1 MFRISDMNV
10 FYEDMRVLTD
20 ICLGIEAEQIVSVV
34 GSNGAGK
41 STLLKAVS
49 GLVKPKSGAITFL
62 DQRIDNLPYYQIVK
76 MGVVRVPE
84 GRDVFPQMTTLEN
97 LELGAFIDRAKKKR
111 KDNLKMVF
119 DLFPT
124 LQARK
129 GQKAGTLSGGEQQML
144 AVARGLM
151 SLPKLLMVDE
161 LSLGLAPIIVS
172 VLFEAI
178 QNINSDGITI
188 LLVEQNIRHSLS
200 ISDWGYVL
208 ENGKIGMEGKGEELL
223 TNSHIKQAYLG
234 V

>member
-1 MFRISDMNV
+1 MNV

-20 ICLGIEAEQIVSVV
+20 ISLGIEAEQIVSVV

-62 DQRIDNLPYYQIVK
+62 DERIDNLPYYQIVR
-76 MGVVRVPE
+76 MGIVRVPE

-97 LELGAFIDRAKKKR
+97 LELGAFIGRAKKKR
-111 KDNLKMVF
+111 IDNLQMVF

-124 LQARK
+124 LRARE

-151 SLPKLLMVDE
+151 SMPRLLMVDE

-178 QNINSDGITI
+178 QNINSEGITI

>member
-1 MFRISDMNV
+1 MLRITDMNV
-10 FYEDMRVLTD
+10 FYGDMKVLEDIFLRIDTK
-20 ICLGIEAEQIVSVV
+20 QIVSVV

-41 STLLKAVS
+41 STLLKTVS
-49 GLVKPKSGAITFL
+49 GLLKPKSGVVTFL
-62 DQRIDNLPYYQIVK
+62 NERIDNIPDYQIVRK
-76 MGVVRVPE
+76 GLVRVPE

-97 LELGAFIDRAKKKR
+97 LELGAIIDRAKKQR
-111 KDNLKMVF
+111 KDNLQMVF
-119 DLFPT
+119 NLFPT
-124 LQARK
+124 LHARK

-151 SLPKLLMVDE
+151 SMPKLLMVDE
-161 LSLGLAPIIVS
+161 LSLGLGPIIVS
-172 VLFEAI
+172 VLFETI

-208 ENGKIGMEGKGEELL
+208 ENGKIGLEGKGEELL
-223 TNSHIKQAYLG
+223 KNSHIKEAYLG

>member
-1 MFRISDMNV
+1 MNV
-10 FYEDMRVLTD
+10 FYGDMKVLEDISFRIDTK
-20 ICLGIEAEQIVSVV
+20 QIVSVV

-41 STLLKAVS
+41 STLLKTVS
-49 GLVKPKSGAITFL
+49 GLLKPKSGVVTFFNE
-62 DQRIDNLPYYQIVK
+62 RIDNIPDYQIVRK
-76 MGVVRVPE
+76 GLVRVPE

-97 LELGAFIDRAKKKR
+97 LELGAIIDRAKKQR
-111 KDNLKMVF
+111 KNNLQMVF
-119 DLFPT
+119 NLFPT
-124 LQARK
+124 LHARK

-151 SLPKLLMVDE
+151 SMPKLLMVDE
-161 LSLGLAPIIVS
+161 LSLGLGPIIVS
-172 VLFEAI
+172 VLFETI

-208 ENGKIGMEGKGEELL
+208 ENGKIGLEGKGEELL
-223 TNSHIKQAYLG
+223 KNSHIKEAYLG

>member
-1 MFRISDMNV
+1 MNV

-20 ICLGIEAEQIVSVV
+20 ISLGIEAEQIVSVV

-62 DQRIDNLPYYQIVK
+62 DERIDNLPYYQIVR
-76 MGVVRVPE
+76 MGIVRVPE

-97 LELGAFIDRAKKKR
+97 LELGAFIGRAKKKR
-111 KDNLKMVF
+111 RDNLQMVF

-124 LQARK
+124 LRARE

-151 SLPKLLMVDE
+151 SMPRLLMVDE

-178 QNINSDGITI
+178 QNINSEGITI

>member
-1 MFRISDMNV
+1 MLRITDMNV
-10 FYEDMRVLTD
+10 FYGDMKVLEDISLRIDTK
-20 ICLGIEAEQIVSVV
+20 QIVSVV

-41 STLLKAVS
+41 STLLKTVS
-49 GLVKPKSGAITFL
+49 GLLKPKSGVVTFFNE
-62 DQRIDNLPYYQIVK
+62 RIDNIPDYQIVRK
-76 MGVVRVPE
+76 GIVRVPE

-97 LELGAFIDRAKKKR
+97 LELGAIIDRAKKQR
-111 KDNLKMVF
+111 KNNLQMVF
-119 DLFPT
+119 NLFPT
-124 LQARK
+124 LHARK

-151 SLPKLLMVDE
+151 SMPKLLMVDE
-161 LSLGLAPIIVS
+161 LSLGLGPIIVS
-172 VLFEAI
+172 VLFETI

-208 ENGKIGMEGKGEELL
+208 ENGKIGLEGKGEELL
-223 TNSHIKQAYLG
+223 KNSHIKEAYLG

>member
-1 MFRISDMNV
+1 MFRITDINV

-20 ICLGIEAEQIVSVV
+20 ISLGIEAEQIVSVV

-62 DQRIDNLPYYQIVK
+62 DERIDNLPYHQIVR
-76 MGVVRVPE
+76 MGIVRVPE

-111 KDNLKMVF
+111 KDNLQMIF
-119 DLFPT
+119 ELFPT
-124 LQARK
+124 LHARK

-151 SLPKLLMVDE
+151 SMPKLLMVDE

-223 TNSHIKQAYLG
+223 TNSHIKRAYLG

>member
-1 MFRISDMNV
+1 
-10 FYEDMRVLTD
+10 
-20 ICLGIEAEQIVSVV
+20 
-34 GSNGAGK
+34 
-41 STLLKAVS
+41 
-49 GLVKPKSGAITFL
+49 
-62 DQRIDNLPYYQIVK
+62 
-76 MGVVRVPE
+76 
-84 GRDVFPQMTTLEN
+84 
-97 LELGAFIDRAKKKR
+97 
-111 KDNLKMVF
+111 
-119 DLFPT
+119 
-124 LQARK
+124 
-129 GQKAGTLSGGEQQML
+129 ML
-144 AVARGLM
+144 ALARGLM

-208 ENGKIGMEGKGEELL
+208 ENGKIAMEGKGEELL

>member
-1 MFRISDMNV
+1 LLRITDMNV
-10 FYEDMRVLTD
+10 FYGDMKVLEDISLRIDTK
-20 ICLGIEAEQIVSVV
+20 QIVSVV

-41 STLLKAVS
+41 STLLKTVS
-49 GLVKPKSGAITFL
+49 GLLKPKSGVVTFFNE
-62 DQRIDNLPYYQIVK
+62 RIDNIPDYQIVRK
-76 MGVVRVPE
+76 GIVRVPE

-97 LELGAFIDRAKKKR
+97 LELGAIIDRAKKQR
-111 KDNLKMVF
+111 KNNLQMVF
-119 DLFPT
+119 NLFPT
-124 LQARK
+124 LHARK

-151 SLPKLLMVDE
+151 SMPKLLMVDE
-161 LSLGLAPIIVS
+161 LSLGLGPIIVS
-172 VLFEAI
+172 VLFETI

-208 ENGKIGMEGKGEELL
+208 ENGKIGLEGKGEELL
-223 TNSHIKQAYLG
+223 KNSHIKEAYLG

>member
-1 MFRISDMNV
+1 MLRITDMNV
-10 FYEDMRVLTD
+10 FYGDMKVLEDISLRIDTK
-20 ICLGIEAEQIVSVV
+20 QIVSVV

-41 STLLKAVS
+41 STLLKTVS
-49 GLVKPKSGAITFL
+49 GLLKPKSGVVTFFNE
-62 DQRIDNLPYYQIVK
+62 RIDNIPDYQIVRK
-76 MGVVRVPE
+76 GLVRVPE

-97 LELGAFIDRAKKKR
+97 LELGAIIDRAKKQR
-111 KDNLKMVF
+111 KNNLQMVF
-119 DLFPT
+119 NLFPT
-124 LQARK
+124 LHARK

-151 SLPKLLMVDE
+151 SMPKLLMVDE
-161 LSLGLAPIIVS
+161 LSLGLGPIIVS
-172 VLFEAI
+172 VLFETI

-208 ENGKIGMEGKGEELL
+208 ENGKIGLEGKGEELL
-223 TNSHIKQAYLG
+223 KNSHIKEAYLG

>member
-1 MFRISDMNV
+1 MLRITDMNV
-10 FYEDMRVLTD
+10 FYGDMKVLEDIFLRIDTK
-20 ICLGIEAEQIVSVV
+20 QIVSVV

-41 STLLKAVS
+41 STLLKTVS
-49 GLVKPKSGAITFL
+49 GLLKPKSGVVTFFNE
-62 DQRIDNLPYYQIVK
+62 RIDNIPDYQIVRK
-76 MGVVRVPE
+76 GLVRVPE

-97 LELGAFIDRAKKKR
+97 LELGAIIDRAKKQR
-111 KDNLKMVF
+111 KDNLEMVF
-119 DLFPT
+119 NLFPT
-124 LQARK
+124 LHARK

-151 SLPKLLMVDE
+151 SMPKLLMVDE
-161 LSLGLAPIIVS
+161 LSLGLGPIIVS
-172 VLFEAI
+172 VLFETI

-208 ENGKIGMEGKGEELL
+208 ENGKIGLEGKGEELL
-223 TNSHIKQAYLG
+223 KNSHIKEAYLG

>member
-1 MFRISDMNV
+1 MNV
-10 FYEDMRVLTD
+10 FYGDMKVLEDISLRIDTK
-20 ICLGIEAEQIVSVV
+20 QIVSVV

-41 STLLKAVS
+41 STLLKTVS
-49 GLVKPKSGAITFL
+49 GLLKPKSGVVTFFNE
-62 DQRIDNLPYYQIVK
+62 RIDNIPDYQIVRK
-76 MGVVRVPE
+76 GLVRVPE

-97 LELGAFIDRAKKKR
+97 LELGAIIDRAKKQR
-111 KDNLKMVF
+111 KNNLQMVF
-119 DLFPT
+119 NLFPT
-124 LQARK
+124 LHARK

-151 SLPKLLMVDE
+151 SMPKLLMVDE
-161 LSLGLAPIIVS
+161 LSLGLGPIIVS
-172 VLFEAI
+172 VLFETI

-208 ENGKIGMEGKGEELL
+208 ENGKIGLEGKGEELL
-223 TNSHIKQAYLG
+223 KNSHIKEAYLG

>member
-1 MFRISDMNV
+1 MLRITDKNV
-10 FYEDMRVLTD
+10 FYGDMKVLEDISLRIDTK
-20 ICLGIEAEQIVSVV
+20 QIVSVV

-41 STLLKAVS
+41 STLLKTVS
-49 GLVKPKSGAITFL
+49 GLLKPKSGVVTFFNE
-62 DQRIDNLPYYQIVK
+62 RIDNIPDYQIVRK
-76 MGVVRVPE
+76 GIVRVPE

-97 LELGAFIDRAKKKR
+97 LELGAIIDRAKKQR
-111 KDNLKMVF
+111 KNNLQMVF
-119 DLFPT
+119 NLFPT
-124 LQARK
+124 LHARK

-151 SLPKLLMVDE
+151 SMPKLLMVDE
-161 LSLGLAPIIVS
+161 LSLGLGPIIVS
-172 VLFEAI
+172 VLFETI

-208 ENGKIGMEGKGEELL
+208 ENGKIGLEGKGEELL
-223 TNSHIKQAYLG
+223 KNSHIKEAYLG

>member
-1 MFRISDMNV
+1 LFRITGINV
-10 FYEDMRVLTD
+10 FYEDLKVLTD
-20 ICLGIEAEQIVSVV
+20 ISLGIEAAQIVSVV

-41 STLLKAVS
+41 STLLKAIS
-49 GLVKPKSGAITFL
+49 GLVRPKSGTITFL
-62 DQRIDNLPYYQIVK
+62 DERIDNLPYYQIVK
-76 MGVVRVPE
+76 MGIVRVPE

-111 KDNLKMVF
+111 KDNLQTVF

-178 QNINSDGITI
+178 QNINSEGITI

-200 ISDWGYVL
+200 ISHWGYVL
-208 ENGKIGMEGKGEELL
+208 ENGKIAMEGKGEMLL

>member
-49 GLVKPKSGAITFL
+49 GLVKPKSGAITFM
-62 DQRIDNLPYYQIVK
+62 DQRIDNLPYYQIVR

-119 DLFPT
+119 ELFPT

-129 GQKAGTLSGGEQQML
+129 DQKAGTLSGGEQQML

-223 TNSHIKQAYLG
+223 TNSHIKKAYLG

>member
-1 MFRISDMNV
+1 MFRITDMNV

-20 ICLGIEAEQIVSVV
+20 ISLGIEAEQIVSVV

-62 DQRIDNLPYYQIVK
+62 DERIDNLPYYQIVR
-76 MGVVRVPE
+76 MGIVRVPE

-97 LELGAFIDRAKKKR
+97 LELGAFIGRAKKKR
-111 KDNLKMVF
+111 RDNLQMVF

-124 LQARK
+124 LRARE

-151 SLPKLLMVDE
+151 SMPRLLMVDE

-178 QNINSDGITI
+178 QNINSEGITI

>member
-49 GLVKPKSGAITFL
+49 GLVKPKSGAITFM
-62 DQRIDNLPYYQIVK
+62 DQRIDNLPYYQIVR

-119 DLFPT
+119 ELFPT

-223 TNSHIKQAYLG
+223 TNSHIKKAYLG

>member
-1 MFRISDMNV
+1 LFRITDMNV
-10 FYEDMRVLTD
+10 FYEDMGVLTD
-20 ICLGIEAEQIVSVV
+20 ISLGIEAEQIVSVV

-62 DQRIDNLPYYQIVK
+62 DERIDNLPYYQIVR
-76 MGVVRVPE
+76 MGIVRVPE

-97 LELGAFIDRAKKKR
+97 LELGAFIGRAKKKR
-111 KDNLKMVF
+111 RDNLQMVF

-124 LQARK
+124 LRARE

-151 SLPKLLMVDE
+151 SMPRLLMVDE

-178 QNINSDGITI
+178 QNINSEGITI

>member
-1 MFRISDMNV
+1 MFRITDMDV
-10 FYEDMRVLTD
+10 FYGDMRVLLD
-20 ICLGIEAEQIVSVV
+20 ISLGIEAEQIVSVV

-49 GLVKPKSGAITFL
+49 GLVRPKSGAIAFL
-62 DQRIDNLPYYQIVK
+62 DERIDHLPYYQIVR
-76 MGVVRVPE
+76 MGIVRVPE

-97 LELGAFIDRAKKKR
+97 LELGAFIDRAKKQR
-111 KDNLKMVF
+111 KDNLEMVF

-124 LQARK
+124 LRARK

-151 SLPKLLMVDE
+151 SMPRLLMVDE
-161 LSLGLAPIIVS
+161 LSLGLAPMIVS

-178 QNINSDGITI
+178 QNINSEGITI

-208 ENGKIGMEGKGEELL
+208 ENGKIGLEGKGEELL
-223 TNSHIKQAYLG
+223 KNSHIKEAYLG